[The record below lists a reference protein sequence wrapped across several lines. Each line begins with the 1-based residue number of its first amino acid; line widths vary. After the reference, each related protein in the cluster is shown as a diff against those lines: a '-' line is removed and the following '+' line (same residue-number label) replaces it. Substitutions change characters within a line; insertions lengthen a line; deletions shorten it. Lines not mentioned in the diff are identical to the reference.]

1 MSKFGPV
8 FFCIAL
14 LAAVFM
20 AGWCH
25 AESVIYVA
33 PDGGDGAEGGVDAPL
48 ATLEAALA
56 KARTLRADGAEG
68 PVRIVL
74 RGGLYGV
81 TAPVTLTA
89 ADSGTEESPLFIE
102 AYPEETPVIHG
113 GARVTGWRVEEGR
126 WVAEIPA
133 GLPEDAD
140 LSALWVNGRRAT
152 AARTPNATNPAGDFP
167 EDKDFFYTD
176 GPVMVKDAEGKETK
190 SNQAFVY
197 REGELQPWAGL
208 DEAVVVVFHSWETSL
223 HRVEALDTET
233 RTIRFKKAAAWPFA
247 NWRGDQWYFVENLL
261 EGLDQPG
268 EWCLSRKAGKIYY
281 LPMPGESPETAEA
294 WVPVAKQLLVV
305 PEGAGPVAHV
315 ALRGIHFQYTGWGVG
330 PEGHSDSQAAFSVP
344 AALDLFA
351 ARNWVIEDCMVAHV
365 GTYGV
370 WFHQGCQDNLMTRC
384 EITDLG
390 AGGVRIGEGKSPE
403 REEDVAQRN
412 TVDNCFIHDAG
423 RMYRGAVGV
432 WIGRSSYNRVT
443 HNEICDIRYTGVSVG
458 WSWGYAES
466 SANNNL
472 IENNH
477 IHHIAKGQLSDTGG
491 IYTLGLSPG
500 TVLRGNFIHDVLS
513 NPKVSGG
520 WGLYTDEGSTDILLE
535 NNIVFNTQTGGF
547 HQHYGK
553 ENRVVNN
560 IFAFS
565 HVDQLV
571 RSREEEHISFF
582 FERNI
587 VIYNNGR
594 LLGSTWK
601 NGNFRMANNCYW
613 NLSGEAPD
621 FAGMSLEEWQAA
633 GHDEGSI
640 VADPQ
645 FADIEARDFSLPEDS
660 PVMEL
665 GFEPL
670 DPFDAGLYG
679 PGAWTDKPG
688 SIVRPARPLPA
699 AK

>member
-305 PEGAGPVAHV
+305 PEGAGPVAH
-315 ALRGIHFQYTGWGVG
+315 
-330 PEGHSDSQAAFSVP
+330 
-344 AALDLFA
+344 
-351 ARNWVIEDCMVAHV
+351 
-365 GTYGV
+365 
-370 WFHQGCQDNLMTRC
+370 
-384 EITDLG
+384 
-390 AGGVRIGEGKSPE
+390 
-403 REEDVAQRN
+403 
-412 TVDNCFIHDAG
+412 
-423 RMYRGAVGV
+423 
-432 WIGRSSYNRVT
+432 
-443 HNEICDIRYTGVSVG
+443 
-458 WSWGYAES
+458 
-466 SANNNL
+466 
-472 IENNH
+472 
-477 IHHIAKGQLSDTGG
+477 
-491 IYTLGLSPG
+491 
-500 TVLRGNFIHDVLS
+500 
-513 NPKVSGG
+513 
-520 WGLYTDEGSTDILLE
+520 
-535 NNIVFNTQTGGF
+535 
-547 HQHYGK
+547 
-553 ENRVVNN
+553 
-560 IFAFS
+560 
-565 HVDQLV
+565 
-571 RSREEEHISFF
+571 
-582 FERNI
+582 
-587 VIYNNGR
+587 
-594 LLGSTWK
+594 
-601 NGNFRMANNCYW
+601 
-613 NLSGEAPD
+613 
-621 FAGMSLEEWQAA
+621 
-633 GHDEGSI
+633 
-640 VADPQ
+640 
-645 FADIEARDFSLPEDS
+645 
-660 PVMEL
+660 
-665 GFEPL
+665 
-670 DPFDAGLYG
+670 
-679 PGAWTDKPG
+679 
-688 SIVRPARPLPA
+688 
-699 AK
+699 